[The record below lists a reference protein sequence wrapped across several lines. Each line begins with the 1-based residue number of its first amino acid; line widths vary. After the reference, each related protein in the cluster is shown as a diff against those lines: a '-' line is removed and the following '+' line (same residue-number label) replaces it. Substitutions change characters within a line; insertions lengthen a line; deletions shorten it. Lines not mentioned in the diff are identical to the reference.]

1 MKVFHRWD
9 RSYRLLLSQWEAAG
23 HALGGHLT
31 DVPVPH
37 EPPSSVQRL
46 IRSADTFVTSAGG
59 QLRQPD
65 LVWRYW
71 VGELEVLTI
80 FEFTSRV
87 ERGMPW
93 RLLEYAGLVGRQR
106 QSERKT
112 EGVHPWMVTA
122 MVFYNGEKPWDVA
135 RSTLE
140 WEGLAGGAELL
151 GPWEPLA
158 ARLRCTVLDMKH
170 TPLEC
175 WPRDSWIW
183 WMLRIE
189 QAADGLACWEMLPE
203 LARDLRDRGTPEL
216 EAAFAFFVQSAWLP
230 GWYSE
235 EEMLAMKKVERV
247 YNEMRPLVERWL
259 EEQRAKALKEGHRRG
274 VQEGRRRGLQE
285 GHRRGVQEG
294 HRRGL
299 REGHRIGLEEGLE
312 RGRRLGVSEGLRT
325 ALERVLAARFGP
337 IGEDV
342 VARLKRAD
350 EHELGVW
357 LERAAR
363 AASLE
368 EVFESGPQHDDES

>member
-1 MKVFHRWD
+1 
-9 RSYRLLLSQWEAAG
+9 
-23 HALGGHLT
+23 
-31 DVPVPH
+31 
-37 EPPSSVQRL
+37 
-46 IRSADTFVTSAGG
+46 
-59 QLRQPD
+59 
-65 LVWRYW
+65 
-71 VGELEVLTI
+71 
-80 FEFTSRV
+80 
-87 ERGMPW
+87 
-93 RLLEYAGLVGRQR
+93 
-106 QSERKT
+106 
-112 EGVHPWMVTA
+112 
-122 MVFYNGEKPWDVA
+122 
-135 RSTLE
+135 
-140 WEGLAGGAELL
+140 
-151 GPWEPLA
+151 
-158 ARLRCTVLDMKH
+158 
-170 TPLEC
+170 
-175 WPRDSWIW
+175 
-183 WMLRIE
+183 
-189 QAADGLACWEMLPE
+189 
-203 LARDLRDRGTPEL
+203 
-216 EAAFAFFVQSAWLP
+216 
-230 GWYSE
+230 
-235 EEMLAMKKVERV
+235 MKKVERV